1 MTMIKIHFIE
11 HNGTEHVVEGHP
23 GQSVMQVALDY
34 QVPGIL
40 ADCSGCLT
48 CGTCHGYVDDAWM
61 GRVPP
66 AKSDERELLEGLLN
80 TTPNSRVTCQISLTE
95 ALDGLVVRLPAS
107 QI

>member
-1 MTMIKIHFIE
+1 MIKIQFIE
-11 HNGTEHVVEGHP
+11 HNGTEHTVEGHA
-23 GQSVMQVALDY
+23 GQSIMQVALDH

-48 CGTCHGYVDDAWM
+48 CGTCHGYVDDD
-61 GRVPP
+61 RVPP
-66 AKSDERELLEGLLN
+66 AKADEREMLEGLLN

-95 ALDGLVVRLPAS
+95 AMDGIVVRLPAS

>member
-1 MTMIKIHFIE
+1 MIKITYIE
-11 HNGTEHVVEGHP
+11 HNGTAHTVEGHP
-23 GQSVMQVALDY
+23 GQSVMQVALDH

-48 CGTCHGYVDDAWM
+48 CGTCHGYVDEAWV

-66 AKSDERELLEGLLN
+66 AKADERGMLEGLLN
-80 TTPNSRVTCQISLTE
+80 TTDNSRITCQISITPDM
-95 ALDGLVVRLPAS
+95 DGLVIRLPAS